1 MYCRSAFRQASGKHC
16 SADSALLAEVSTT
29 ATIASIH
36 AGGWVHV
43 ANVSRYMCFDMHHKS
58 KNSVKPAAASQLD
71 RVDVS
76 C

>member
-1 MYCRSAFRQASGKHC
+1 
-16 SADSALLAEVSTT
+16 
-29 ATIASIH
+29 
-36 AGGWVHV
+36 VHV